1 MKPKINSSKNKLCLN
16 LFEAN
21 LQRHPSVKN
30 LYDEDGNKKSSSKSN
45 DEFLLLS
52 IKNQYEKNDI
62 DLINN
67 EINQGAEEK
76 SDDINKRINIQVE
89 INRVEEKLVDN
100 KETYFTEMNEE
111 DKNQIIKNNQIN
123 SKNLNVSKPL
133 SYKFD
138 EKQKKFDDNIT
149 EAISKGKDYTII
161 ENQFEEQLKKK

>member
-1 MKPKINSSKNKLCLN
+1 
-16 LFEAN
+16 
-21 LQRHPSVKN
+21 
-30 LYDEDGNKKSSSKSN
+30 
-45 DEFLLLS
+45 
-52 IKNQYEKNDI
+52 
-62 DLINN
+62 
-67 EINQGAEEK
+67 
-76 SDDINKRINIQVE
+76 
-89 INRVEEKLVDN
+89 
-100 KETYFTEMNEE
+100 MNEE